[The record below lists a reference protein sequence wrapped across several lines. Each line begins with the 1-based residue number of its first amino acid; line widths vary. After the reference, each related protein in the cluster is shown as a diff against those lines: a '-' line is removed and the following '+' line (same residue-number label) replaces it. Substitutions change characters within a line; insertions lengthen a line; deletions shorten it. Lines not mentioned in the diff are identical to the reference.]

1 MENAG
6 KTKDYVFASS
16 VVRSVEKN
24 LLSRENT
31 EAIADS
37 RSMEDALKILYD
49 HNYGENVD
57 AAEALDVEVLLS
69 EEIKKTYS
77 FIRSIAP
84 DEGELHVFLFPY
96 DYHNLKV
103 LVKAELTKT
112 DASPFLMDVGTIGAA
127 KLTDAYR
134 DRDFVEMTSGM
145 REGVLEVLD
154 VYARTNNPQQIDFI
168 LDKYCY
174 TEMYGAA
181 LHTGNDYII
190 GYVKLLI
197 DTINLKTFVR
207 LRQMKKSWDVFS
219 QVFIPGGR
227 IQDKLFTANY
237 DEPFEQ
243 FADRLIPYG
252 LDTPM
257 GTGAIAIRENGSF
270 TDLERLCDNSLMQ
283 YAKEAKYTF
292 FGIEPLAAYLIAK
305 EAEIKTVRI
314 AMTGLKQGLSREM
327 MAERLRETYV

>member
-31 EAIADS
+31 EAMIDS
-37 RSMEDALKILYD
+37 RTMADALKILID
-49 HNYGENVD
+49 HGYGENMD
-57 AAEALDVEVLLS
+57 AAEAGDVEALLS
-69 EEIKKTYS
+69 GEIRRAYS

-84 DEGELHVFLFPY
+84 DEEDLYVFLFPY

-103 LVKAELTKT
+103 LVKAEIT
-112 DASPFLMDVGTIGAA
+112 DTDPSPFLMDMGTIGAGRLA
-127 KLTDAYR
+127 TAYR
-134 DRDFVEMTSGM
+134 ERDFVVMTSKM
-145 REGVLEVLD
+145 REGILEVLD
-154 VYARTNNPQQIDFI
+154 VYARTADPQQIDFI

-174 TEMYGAA
+174 REMVEAAERTE
-181 LHTGNDYII
+181 NDYVM

-197 DTINLKTFVR
+197 DTVNLKTFVR
-207 LRQMKKSWDVFS
+207 LRRMKKSWDIFS
-219 QVFIPGGR
+219 QVFLPGGR
-227 IQDKLFTANY
+227 IQEKLFINSF

-252 LDTPM
+252 LETPM
-257 GTGAIAIRENGSF
+257 AAGAAMIRESGSF
-270 TDLERLCDNSLMQ
+270 TDLERLCDNSIMK
-283 YAKEAKYTF
+283 YAKEAKYIS

-314 AMTGLKQGLSREM
+314 AMTGLSQGLGREM